1 MDGFGDRRHTVP
13 AHAVP
18 ADDST
23 TSRRRR
29 RDDGPR
35 PATATAVPVVRAAT
49 SGQTAWNKRGR
60 RLRALLSDDHAG
72 VAELK
77 RELHGLL
84 VAAEAGRVEAA
95 EERQLVAAELQ
106 GLLPPLLKEITQLRA
121 RASFWD
127 VPRGKDV
134 KGVETDEADVQV
146 EGFADDVLRS
156 AAGKAAPAVKSNRPS
171 AKTRPAAAI
180 AADAAAT
187 RATVEAAGRAG
198 GGGGGGSG
206 SGPRAPPRSKGA
218 PGDRLASLASELSKR
233 QKLSAVRAIEA
244 AVTEAQGGAVAPL
257 LALLGGSPFE
267 AASTAAALD
276 RLLLGMHATEAGQLR
291 MRVHAVQGELT
302 LLSLLEDGWGRGG
315 GAGGRAASV
324 ASSSRQLVKLTA
336 LNALESLAEACAPI
350 AIGLSEAGGALLC
363 ALLSEAAVRTSRS
376 HALLPHVLLCL
387 LALARTAEAAAQ
399 VLRKAG
405 CVEAAVPLLDQ
416 GAESNAARPD
426 VPPGSPQLTRPPAAA
441 VAHPLGRLLRA
452 ALWAREARPR
462 RVGAFKREAA
472 LWLALRCLPKSRL
485 CHYPP
490 PLRRGGCA
498 GSAAHQG
505 ARRAQRAA
513 ALH

>member
-1 MDGFGDRRHTVP
+1 MDGFGDRGHTVP
-13 AHAVP
+13 AYAVP
-18 ADDST
+18 MHDST
-23 TSRRRR
+23 TSRRRG
-29 RDDGPR
+29 RDDGSR
-35 PATATAVPVVRAAT
+35 PVTATAVPAVRAAA
-49 SGQTAWNKRGR
+49 SGQAVWSKRGR

-106 GLLPPLLKEITQLRA
+106 ALLPPLLKEIAQLRA

-127 VPRGKDV
+127 APLGKDV
-134 KGVETDEADVQV
+134 KGVEADDPDVQV

-156 AAGKAAPAVKSNRPS
+156 AAGKAAPPVKSNRPS
-171 AKTRPAAAI
+171 AKTRPVTAADAAA
-180 AADAAAT
+180 AAAAAAAT
-187 RATVEAAGRAG
+187 RATAGAAGRAAG
-198 GGGGGGSG
+198 GSGSGSGSG
-206 SGPRAPPRSKGA
+206 SGPRAPPQDKGK

-233 QKLSAVRAIEA
+233 QKLSAVRAVEA
-244 AVTEAQGGAVAPL
+244 AVTEARDGTVAPL
-257 LALLGGSPFE
+257 LGLLGGSPFE

-276 RLLLGMHATEAGQLR
+276 RLLLGMEATEAGQLR
-291 MRVHAVQGELT
+291 MRVHAVQGELE

-315 GAGGRAASV
+315 GARGGAASV
-324 ASSSRQLVKLTA
+324 ASASRQLVKLTA

-399 VLRKAG
+399 ALRKAG

-416 GAESNAARPD
+416 GAESDAARPD
-426 VPPGSPQLTRPPAAA
+426 VAPPLPCSPPLLTAADAASYRSSVPPAW
-441 VAHPLGRLLRA
+441 HPLACSGLPSGPEGRALA
-452 ALWAREARPR
+452 A
-462 RVGAFKREAA
+462 
-472 LWLALRCLPKSRL
+472 
-485 CHYPP
+485 
-490 PLRRGGCA
+490 
-498 GSAAHQG
+498 
-505 ARRAQRAA
+505 
-513 ALH
+513 